1 MPKEKEAWSGVCAV
15 IPTKPAPPPPAP
27 RPGSS
32 TETGKGRMRGWASVP
47 HYKTSLSE
55 AQGEGVMGD
64 VPGEPTSYRGRP
76 VTPRGRTGFMYNRA
90 D

>member
-1 MPKEKEAWSGVCAV
+1 MERGVCCHPDEAGT
-15 IPTKPAPPPPAP
+15 PS
-27 RPGSS
+27 SS
-32 TETGKGRMRGWASVP
+32 TSARIQHRDRERQDEGLGQRTPLQA
-47 HYKTSLSE
+47 SLSE

-64 VPGEPTSYRGRP
+64 VPGEPTSYGGRP